1 MAATY
6 EKTETGLI
14 CRVEEDGLTG
24 YAVIDSTVCGRSCG
38 GLRIAP
44 DVSEEEMRILARSS
58 TLKFGFPGLPQGGA
72 KAGVSGDPDAP
83 RAERLDLLV
92 AFGRAISDILRDGS
106 YMPFADMGTTNTD
119 MRHMLDAIGVRI
131 PRRALRE
138 YDSGYYTACSVLGG
152 VLAASAHTG
161 LDLAGATVA
170 VEGFGKVGGA
180 LAGLLAEAGAKVV
193 AVSTS
198 RGALYN
204 PNGLAVDKLT
214 ELARDVGSRVVEEY
228 ADADRMER
236 SALLELPV
244 DFLCPCARLHS
255 LHEGNAG
262 RVGARVICAG
272 ANNPLTSAA
281 EEALSSRGILC
292 LPDFVTN
299 CGGVLGGTMAFASIR
314 HDDIR
319 AFIRD
324 NIRSAVT
331 GLLAE
336 GDRTGR
342 SARSIA
348 EEAAMRRFERAKLAA
363 EHPGSR
369 GRLMNVGLSLYRNG
383 FLPGWI
389 VGRMAPGYFKNL
401 PAFSGTD

>member
-1 MAATY
+1 MGATY
-6 EKTETGLI
+6 EKTDTGLI
-14 CRVEEDGLTG
+14 CRVEDGDLVG
-24 YAVIDSTVCGRSCG
+24 YVVIDSTVCGRSCG
-38 GLRIAP
+38 GLRIAA
-44 DVSEEEMRILARSS
+44 DVTENEMRILARSS

-72 KAGVSGDPDAP
+72 KAGVCGDPDAP

-92 AFGRAISDILRDGS
+92 AFGRAISDVLHDGS
-106 YMPFADMGTTNTD
+106 YMPFADMATTNAD
-119 MRHMLDAIGVRI
+119 MRHMLDAVGVRI
-131 PRRALRE
+131 PSRALRE
-138 YDSGYYTACSVLGG
+138 CDSGYHTACSVLGG
-152 VLAASAHTG
+152 VIAASAHTG
-161 LDLAGATVA
+161 LDLAGTTVA

-180 LAGLLAEAGAKVV
+180 LAGLLAEAGAKIV

-204 PNGLAVDKLT
+204 SNGLAVGKLI
-214 ELARDVGSRVVEEY
+214 ELAREVGSCVVEEY
-228 ADADRMER
+228 ADADRIEC

-262 RVGARVICAG
+262 RVGASVVCGG
-272 ANNPLTSAA
+272 ANNPLTLAA
-281 EEALSSRGILC
+281 EEALISRGVLC

-299 CGGVLGGTMAFASIR
+299 CGGVLGGTMTFASIS

-319 AFIRD
+319 AFLTE
-324 NIRSAVT
+324 NICSAVT

-336 GDRTGR
+336 SGRTGR
-342 SARSIA
+342 ALRAIA
-348 EEAAMRRFERAKLAA
+348 EEAAMLRFERSKFAA
-363 EHPGSR
+363 EHPRLR
-369 GRLMNVGLSLYRNG
+369 GRLMNVGLSLYRHG
-383 FLPGWI
+383 FLPGWL